1 MNHISFNYNQ
11 ESCASPPKL
20 LDQKIYLFCSVITTF
35 ASVLIVVT
43 NKSIEC
49 FITNLNLKLD
59 HKQCSSGHT
68 MNHTRVFQFALAY
81 ASDETLNSIIKS
93 FLDSK
98 SNTWSD
104 RPPLLF
110 FRLWRKRG
118 PCLGCTKGFL
128 IFIYIFALLPPGRVS
143 SLVHTL

>member
-1 MNHISFNYNQ
+1 M
-11 ESCASPPKL
+11 
-20 LDQKIYLFCSVITTF
+20 
-35 ASVLIVVT
+35 LIVVT

-68 MNHTRVFQFALAY
+68 MNHTRVFQFVLAY

-93 FLDSK
+93 FLDSEIQHLVRQT
-98 SNTWSD
+98 SATFS
-104 RPPLLF
+104 PLAKKGGPAAMPLVAQRGFSFLF
-110 FRLWRKRG
+110 
-118 PCLGCTKGFL
+118 
-128 IFIYIFALLPPGRVS
+128 IIFALLPPGRVS